1 MICILVIIIYIYNNN
16 VIGLVG
22 LVWKSMYERI
32 QTPIEQYTINNS
44 QYNNDLYN
52 EIKTLT
58 NDILT
63 SNTISSIN
71 VIEQITS
78 SPLRMIYFLKE
89 LNAKRA
95 KYKNM
100 NNIQYTSI
108 SKIFIDIC
116 YIINKP
122 IKNILENNNSDL
134 NSYEKMSLVEDIHN
148 NEINTDIPP
157 LDTTTNTI
165 KLDKGI
171 DVYIYHPYMINKLKK
186 YFYILN
192 YIIILSNTFYGGDGD
207 NKESLVDKIKSCEI
221 WDDKL
226 IWELMII
233 NRILLEKVR
242 YEKSKYCIP
251 ITQQQIETIENS
263 CLLTYLFHLDAFN
276 KSKLKQIIKDHIFEL
291 TYIKHIEEVN

>member
-1 MICILVIIIYIYNNN
+1 MVIIIYTYIND
-16 VIGLVG
+16 VIGFM
-22 LVWKSMYERI
+22 WKSMYERI
-32 QTPIEQYTINNS
+32 KSPIEQYTINNS

-63 SNTISSIN
+63 SNTIPSIN

-78 SPLRMIYFLKE
+78 SPLRMVYFLKE

-100 NNIQYTSI
+100 NSIQYTSI
-108 SKIFIDIC
+108 SKIFVDIC
-116 YIINKP
+116 YIIYKP
-122 IKNILENNNSDL
+122 INNILENHNSDL
-134 NSYEKMSLVEDIHN
+134 NSYEKMSSVEDIHN

-157 LDTTTNTI
+157 SYTNTDTI
-165 KLDKGI
+165 KPDKGI

-207 NKESLVDKIKSCEI
+207 DKESLVDKIKSCEI

-233 NRILLEKVR
+233 NRILCEKDR
-242 YEKSKYCIP
+242 YEKSKHCIP

-276 KSKLKQIIKDHIFEL
+276 KSKLKQIIKEHIFEL